1 MVGLSLIIKVGFLD
15 ATMLG
20 WFEALET
27 GELLVAT
34 LGRCDLSDVGD
45 ALGAVDRLLLG
56 AALC

>member
-1 MVGLSLIIKVGFLD
+1 
-15 ATMLG
+15 MLG